1 LFFLLFFVANEKERI
16 TFVKIKTN
24 EKMAITATNSG
35 GSSYEPIPAGTY
47 LARCYSMVQIG
58 TVKEEFQGL
67 EKQVN
72 KVRITWELPTE
83 LKVFNPEK
91 GEQPQAI
98 SKEFTLSMHEKSS
111 LRAFLTSWRG
121 KGFTEDE
128 AKEFDVTKLLGV
140 PCMLSIVHEP
150 GKKDPS
156 RIYDKIA
163 SVSTVMKGV
172 IMPPQINPS
181 FEFTLENFDQN
192 KFDFLPDFLKDKIR
206 QSKEYKTMIS
216 PEIRHMEEIKNKIE
230 NFGPAAQEEDEMLF

>member
-1 LFFLLFFVANEKERI
+1 
-16 TFVKIKTN
+16 
-24 EKMAITATNSG
+24 MAITATNSG

-58 TVKEEFQGL
+58 TIKEEFQGL

-83 LKVFNPEK
+83 MKVFNPEK

-128 AKEFDVTKLLGV
+128 AKAFDVTKLLGV

-181 FEFTLENFDQN
+181 FEFTLENFDQA

-216 PEIRHMEEIKNKIE
+216 PEIRHMEEVNQKVSEFQVADN
-230 NFGPAAQEEDEMLF
+230 DELEPLPF

>member
-1 LFFLLFFVANEKERI
+1 
-16 TFVKIKTN
+16 
-24 EKMAITATNSG
+24 MAIKATNSG

-47 LARCYSMVQIG
+47 LARCYSMVEIG
-58 TVKEEFQGL
+58 TLEEEFQGI
-67 EKQVN
+67 KKWVN

-83 LKVFNPEK
+83 MKVFNPDK

-98 SKEFTLSMHEKSS
+98 SKEFTLSMHEKST

-128 AKEFDVTKLLGV
+128 AKEFDVSRLVGV

-172 IMPPQINPS
+172 TMPRQVNPS
-181 FEFTLENFDQN
+181 FIFELDAFDQS
-192 KFDFLPDFLKDKIR
+192 KFDSLPDFLKDKIR
-206 QSKEYKTMIS
+206 QSKQYKTIIS
-216 PEIRHMEEIKNKIE
+216 PEIRHMEEVQQKVSEFQVPDN
-230 NFGPAAQEEDEMLF
+230 EELEPLPF

>member
-1 LFFLLFFVANEKERI
+1 
-16 TFVKIKTN
+16 
-24 EKMAITATNSG
+24 MPITATNSG
-35 GSSYEPIPAGTY
+35 GSTYEPIPAGTY

-58 TVKEEFQGL
+58 TVEEEFQGI
-67 EKQVN
+67 KKNVN

-83 LKVFNPEK
+83 MKVFNPEK

-111 LRAFLTSWRG
+111 LRGFLTSWRG

-128 AKEFDVTKLLGV
+128 AKAFDVTRLLGV

-172 IMPPQINPS
+172 VMPAQINQS
-181 FEFTLENFDQN
+181 FEFTLENFEQN
-192 KFDFLPDFLKDKIR
+192 KFDSLPDFLKDKIR
-206 QSKEYKTMIS
+206 QSKEYKTIIS
-216 PEIRHMEEIKNKIE
+216 PEIRHMEEVQQKVAEFQIPDK
-230 NFGPAAQEEDEMLF
+230 EDLEPLPF

>member
-1 LFFLLFFVANEKERI
+1 
-16 TFVKIKTN
+16 
-24 EKMAITATNSG
+24 MAITATNSG

-58 TVKEEFQGL
+58 TVEEEFQGL
-67 EKQVN
+67 KKMVN

-83 LKVFNPEK
+83 MKVFNPEK

-128 AKEFDVTKLLGV
+128 AKAFDVTRLLGV

-156 RIYDKIA
+156 KIYDKIA

-172 IMPPQINPS
+172 VMPDQINKS
-181 FEFTLENFDQN
+181 FEFTLEKFELE
-192 KFDFLPDFLKDKIR
+192 KFDLLPDFLKDKIR
-206 QSKEYKTMIS
+206 QSREYKNMIS
-216 PEIRHMEEIKNKIE
+216 PEIRHMEETQQK
-230 NFGPAAQEEDEMLF
+230 PAEFQVPDSEYLEPLPF

>member
-1 LFFLLFFVANEKERI
+1 
-16 TFVKIKTN
+16 
-24 EKMAITATNSG
+24 MAITATNSG
-35 GSSYEPIPAGTY
+35 GSNYEPIPAGTY

-58 TVKEEFQGL
+58 TVEEEFQGL
-67 EKQVN
+67 KKWVN

-83 LKVFNPEK
+83 LKVFNPDK

-98 SKEFTLSMHEKSS
+98 SKEFSLSMHEKSS

-121 KGFTEDE
+121 KGFSEDE
-128 AKEFDVTKLLGV
+128 AKAFDITRLLGV

-156 RIYDKIA
+156 KIYDKIA

-172 IMPPQINPS
+172 TMPDQINPS
-181 FEFTLENFDQN
+181 FEFTLENFEQT
-192 KFDFLPDFLKDKIR
+192 KFDSLPDFLKDKIR

-216 PEIRHMEEIKNKIE
+216 PEVRHMEEVQAKVDSFKS
-230 NFGPAAQEEDEMLF
+230 GEEDDLPF

>member
-1 LFFLLFFVANEKERI
+1 
-16 TFVKIKTN
+16 
-24 EKMAITATNSG
+24 MAITATNSG
-35 GSSYEPIPAGTY
+35 GSNYEPIPAGTY

-58 TVKEEFQGL
+58 TVEEEFQGL
-67 EKQVN
+67 KKWVN

-83 LKVFNPEK
+83 LKVFNPDK

-98 SKEFTLSMHEKSS
+98 SKEFSLSMHEKSS

-121 KGFTEDE
+121 KGFSEDE
-128 AKEFDVTKLLGV
+128 AKAFDITRLLGV

-156 RIYDKIA
+156 KIYDKIA

-172 IMPPQINPS
+172 TMPDQINPS
-181 FEFTLENFDQN
+181 FEFTLENFEQG
-192 KFDFLPDFLKDKIR
+192 KFDSLPDFLKDKIR

-216 PEIRHMEEIKNKIE
+216 PEIRHMEEVQAKVDSFKA
-230 NFGPAAQEEDEMLF
+230 GEEDDLPF

>member
-1 LFFLLFFVANEKERI
+1 
-16 TFVKIKTN
+16 
-24 EKMAITATNSG
+24 MAITATNSG

-47 LARCYSMVQIG
+47 LARCYSMVEIG
-58 TVKEEFQGL
+58 TLEEEFQGI
-67 EKQVN
+67 KKWVN

-83 LKVFNPEK
+83 MKVFNPDK

-98 SKEFTLSMHEKSS
+98 SKEFTLSMHEKST

-128 AKEFDVTKLLGV
+128 AKEFDVSRLVGV

-181 FEFTLENFDQN
+181 FIFELDAFDQS
-192 KFDFLPDFLKDKIR
+192 KFDSLPDFLKDKIR
-206 QSKEYKTMIS
+206 QSKQYKTIIS
-216 PEIRHMEEIKNKIE
+216 PEIRHMEEVQQKVSEFQVPDN
-230 NFGPAAQEEDEMLF
+230 EELEPLPF

>member
-1 LFFLLFFVANEKERI
+1 
-16 TFVKIKTN
+16 
-24 EKMAITATNSG
+24 MAITATNSG

-58 TVKEEFQGL
+58 TIKEEFQGL

-128 AKEFDVTKLLGV
+128 AKAFDVTKLIGV

-230 NFGPAAQEEDEMLF
+230 NFGPAAQEEYEEMPF

>member
-1 LFFLLFFVANEKERI
+1 
-16 TFVKIKTN
+16 
-24 EKMAITATNSG
+24 MAITATNSG

-58 TVKEEFQGL
+58 TVEEEFQGL
-67 EKQVN
+67 KKQVN

-128 AKEFDVTKLLGV
+128 AKAFDVTKLLGV

-156 RIYDKIA
+156 KIYDKIA

-172 IMPPQINPS
+172 VMPAQINKS
-181 FEFTLENFDQN
+181 FEFTLEKFELE
-192 KFDFLPDFLKDKIR
+192 KFDLLPDFLKDKIR
-206 QSKEYKTMIS
+206 QSREYKNMIS
-216 PEIRHMEEIKNKIE
+216 PEIRHMEENQQK
-230 NFGPAAQEEDEMLF
+230 PAEFQVPDSEYLEPLPF

>member
-1 LFFLLFFVANEKERI
+1 
-16 TFVKIKTN
+16 
-24 EKMAITATNSG
+24 MAITATNSG
-35 GSSYEPIPAGTY
+35 GSNYELIPAGTY

-58 TVKEEFQGL
+58 TVEEEFQGL
-67 EKQVN
+67 KKMVN

-121 KGFTEDE
+121 KGFSEEE
-128 AKEFDVTKLLGV
+128 AKAFDITKLLGV

-156 RIYDKIA
+156 KTYDKIA
-163 SVSTVMKGV
+163 SVSTLMKGV
-172 IMPPQINPS
+172 TMPDQINKS
-181 FEFTLENFDQN
+181 FEFTLEKFELE
-192 KFDFLPDFLKDKIR
+192 KFDLLPDFLKDKIR
-206 QSKEYKTMIS
+206 QSREYKNMIS
-216 PEIRHMEEIKNKIE
+216 PEIRHMEETQQKVAEFQVPDNVDLDPLP
-230 NFGPAAQEEDEMLF
+230 F